1 MALRELDCGL
11 CTRRWCAILK
21 ENALFSFIQTG
32 AAVLIAPG
40 DRLVGFGPTRAV
52 LAREP
57 IRRIVELKMEG
68 FTAAPCPGCDTYAVT
83 VLGLQEGS
91 LPPEEPPDMTLDEW
105 EAEVERLLK
114 DMQP

>member
-1 MALRELDCGL
+1 
-11 CTRRWCAILK
+11 
-21 ENALFSFIQTG
+21 
-32 AAVLIAPG
+32 
-40 DRLVGFGPTRAV
+40 
-52 LAREP
+52 
-57 IRRIVELKMEG
+57 MEG